1 MGSRGITCSLF
12 YTFKIF
18 SELLWWEC
26 ITILI
31 KQYYFIITKKEVL
44 LAASTFTS
52 HSFSGHPTEL
62 PPPFQPN
69 LAHIWTSNPLV
80 TVRSLSLNLWAQ
92 ASFSLPS
99 LSQDL
104 LVLLSHPLQTHASAS
119 PEFITCPFLFPLC
132 SHCFPKEE
140 HPPSFPLQFQIYV
153 PILFLLISRG
163 GRAGMRASVSFPAKG
178 IDNAHGAIVRI
189 NYDYPSKGHSAQF
202 AAGSH

>member
-12 YTFKIF
+12 YTLKIF

-31 KQYYFIITKKEVL
+31 KKYYFIITKKEVL
-44 LAASTFTS
+44 LAASTFMS

-99 LSQDL
+99 LSQDRS
-104 LVLLSHPLQTHASAS
+104 LSRHW
-119 PEFITCPFLFPLC
+119 EN
-132 SHCFPKEE
+132 
-140 HPPSFPLQFQIYV
+140 V
-153 PILFLLISRG
+153 
-163 GRAGMRASVSFPAKG
+163 FPARLLAG
-178 IDNAHGAIVRI
+178 THGAIYKVFSEKLELDVDFR
-189 NYDYPSKGHSAQF
+189 SLGCVLGRKWVFGLWWV
-202 AAGSH
+202 